1 MFANSRLRKNRAK
14 AVLIDQTFFKLD
26 TKCFKSF
33 NALLDAPEAANPGL
47 ERLMAVKPPWGDQPR
62 KA

>member
-1 MFANSRLRKNRAK
+1 MVANPRLGKNRAK
-14 AVLIDQTFFKLD
+14 SVQMDETFFNLD
-26 TKCFKSF
+26 AKRFKAF
-33 NALLDAPEAANPGL
+33 KALLDAPEAANPGL